1 MFDAQKLLDAL
12 LGGGGAMPQSGSA
25 GLSKA
30 TDQAATELQS
40 GAREGEAGKPVA
52 DRSFGSIIGQVLREA
67 TSGLKDVAREVEA
80 RTGVGTKADEMLKR
94 ASGGKGAGDLWSQAR
109 ELASQNQ
116 LAVGATIAGL
126 AGLLLGTGPGR
137 NVAAKTA
144 KLGGLAAIGGLAYK
158 AFQNYRAGKPPIDL
172 GGDVEPAPAE
182 SPFGNTADQDKDQQ
196 TALLMVRAMIAAASA
211 DGVIDNAE
219 RSHIV
224 GGLER
229 AGLDVAAAKFL
240 DEEFAKPMSVEALVA
255 SVSTP
260 AIATQ
265 VYTAARLAVDPEHP
279 AEQQFLERL
288 ATGLKLE
295 PGIVAHVDAAAR
307 SALSQT

>member
-1 MFDAQKLLDAL
+1 MFDAKKLLDAL
-12 LGGGGAMPQSGSA
+12 LGGGSALPQSGPA
-25 GLSKA
+25 GLGNVLG
-30 TDQAATELQS
+30 QAAGES

-80 RTGVGTKADEMLKR
+80 RTGVGNKTDEMLKQ
-94 ASGGKGAGDLWSQAR
+94 ATGGPGAGDLWSQAR

-116 LAVGATIAGL
+116 VAVGAAIAGL
-126 AGLLLGTGPGR
+126 ASLLLGTGPGR

-144 KLGGLAAIGGLAYK
+144 KLGGLAVIGGLAYK

-182 SPFGNTADQDKDQQ
+182 SPFGDTAEQDLDQQ
-196 TALLMVRAMIAAASA
+196 TAMLMVRAMIAAASA
-211 DGVIDNAE
+211 DGVMDNAE

-224 GGLER
+224 GGLEK

-240 DEEFAKPMSVEALVA
+240 DDEFAKPMSVDALVA

-260 AIATQ
+260 AIAAQ
-265 VYTAARLAVDPEHP
+265 VYTAARLAVNPDHT
-279 AEQQFLERL
+279 AEQRFLERL
-288 ATGLKLE
+288 AAGFKLE
-295 PGIVAHVDAAAR
+295 PGLVAHVDAAAR
-307 SALSQT
+307 SASSRT

>member
-1 MFDAQKLLDAL
+1 MFDAKKLLDAL
-12 LGGGGAMPQSGSA
+12 LGGGSALPQSGPA
-25 GLSKA
+25 GLGNVLG
-30 TDQAATELQS
+30 QAAGES

-80 RTGVGTKADEMLKR
+80 RTGVGNKTDEMLKQ
-94 ASGGKGAGDLWSQAR
+94 ATGGPGAGDLWSQAR

-116 LAVGATIAGL
+116 VAVGAAIAGL
-126 AGLLLGTGPGR
+126 ASLLLGTGPGR

-144 KLGGLAAIGGLAYK
+144 KLGGLAVIGGLAYK
-158 AFQNYRAGKPPIDL
+158 AFQNYRAGKPPIDR

-182 SPFGNTADQDKDQQ
+182 SPFGDTAEQDLDQQ
-196 TALLMVRAMIAAASA
+196 TAMLMVRAMIAAASA
-211 DGVIDNAE
+211 DGVMDNAE

-224 GGLER
+224 GGLEK

-240 DEEFAKPMSVEALVA
+240 DDEFAKPMSVEALVA

-265 VYTAARLAVDPEHP
+265 VYTAARLAVNPDHP
-279 AEQQFLERL
+279 AEQRFLERL
-288 ATGLKLE
+288 AAGFKLE
-295 PGIVAHVDAAAR
+295 PGLVDHVDAAAR
-307 SALSQT
+307 SASSRT